1 MGRPRNSARTVKETE
16 IKLITDSDSLAEL
29 KRNPNLRG
37 REASQSLVT
46 TYFDTRD
53 RRLAKAGVRLRLRTG
68 HGKVEQT
75 IKTNARDGPSFAVQ
89 LEKTCLLD
97 RPKLDIKAFPKS
109 NRESL
114 ETLAGGEDLREIATT
129 KVERLQRTLE
139 RNGARIELAFDFG
152 TIEAAGHS
160 KNISELEL
168 ELKRGNLATLLQFI
182 RDLPPGFKLAW
193 SSSSKCA
200 RAFDLADGL
209 EMAASKAVP
218 VSLKSDMLVRT
229 AFQAIAWNCL
239 GHLINNYLVVIDQR
253 DAEAVHQ
260 CRVAL
265 RRLRV
270 AASIFGRVINERPG
284 ATLRA
289 QWKAVAESLGQAR
302 IIDVLLETITSGTP
316 KESGDA
322 NLVLSLLKRVRDQ
335 RYGEIGALLGSRS
348 FQDMLLCTGIWIE
361 TNGVA
366 GSAATEK
373 ERALSKFA
381 AESLQTLRSRV
392 EKDCRRVSKLGNRR
406 RHRLRI
412 RLKSYRYGTEFFSS
426 LFQTPQSRRHLE
438 TLLDAQE
445 KLQDRLGELN
455 DLSVFGRC
463 KHIDLSP
470 LNAIDQATVRS
481 YLKRMN
487 RSQRSSV
494 DNLRARTVHAGRK
507 LTRLEQ
513 FKWHDL
519 AQLRKKNQ

>member
-1 MGRPRNSARTVKETE
+1 MARPRSNARTVKETE
-16 IKLITDSDSLAEL
+16 IKLVTDSDSLAEL

-37 REASQSLVT
+37 RETSQSLVT

-68 HGKVEQT
+68 HGRIEQT
-75 IKTNARDGPSFAVQ
+75 IKTHARDGPSFAVQ

-114 ETLAGGEDLREIATT
+114 ETLAGGADLKKIAST
-129 KVERLQRTLE
+129 KVERLRRTLE
-139 RNGARIELAFDFG
+139 CNGARIELAFDFG
-152 TIEAAGHS
+152 TIEAAGYS
-160 KNISELEL
+160 RNISELEL

-218 VSLKSDMLVRT
+218 VSLKSDMPVRT
-229 AFQAIAWNCL
+229 AFQVIAWNCL
-239 GHLINNYLVVIDQR
+239 GHLINNYLVVIEQR

-265 RRLRV
+265 RRLRA
-270 AASIFGRVINERPG
+270 AASIFDRVIDERPG
-284 ATLRA
+284 ATLPA
-289 QWKAVAESLGQAR
+289 QWKAVAASLGQAR
-302 IIDVLLETITSGTP
+302 IIDVVLDIIRSGAT
-316 KESGDA
+316 KEAGDA
-322 NLVLSLLKRVRDQ
+322 SLVLSLLKRVRDQ
-335 RYGEIGALLGSRS
+335 RYDEMGALLGSRS

-361 TNGVA
+361 TNGLA
-366 GSAATEK
+366 SSAAKEK
-373 ERALSKFA
+373 EGTLSKFA
-381 AESLQTLRSRV
+381 AGSVRTLRSRV
-392 EKDCRRVSKLGNRR
+392 EKDCRRVSKLGNRQ

-426 LFQTPQSRRHLE
+426 LFQTPRSKGHLE

-470 LNAIDQATVRS
+470 LNAIDQAIVRGH
-481 YLKRMN
+481 LKRMN
-487 RSQRSSV
+487 RSQRSNADS
-494 DNLRARTVHAGRK
+494 LRARAGRAGRK
-507 LTRLEQ
+507 LAKLERC
-513 FKWHDL
+513 KWHDL
-519 AQLRKKNQ
+519 ALLRTENQ